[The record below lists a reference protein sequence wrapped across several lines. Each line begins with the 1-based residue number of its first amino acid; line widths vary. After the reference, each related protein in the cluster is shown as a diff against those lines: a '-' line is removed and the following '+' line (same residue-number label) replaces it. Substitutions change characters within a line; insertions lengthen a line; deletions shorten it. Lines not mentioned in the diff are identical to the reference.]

1 MIRKKIQLNRLFF
14 RLSHVRSS
22 GNTVFYRV
30 DFSPATIT
38 TAENRAFDLMW
49 ISKHHESV
57 FRFPAR
63 LPVLV
68 AKDVPP
74 CKFLDYQRQ
83 LPVNFFADRNFV
95 VECFVQSHEIAISKR
110 RRSVPAY
117 FIGLLFLSRGLMIAK
132 KLLLAFSLA
141 ALKFRNSLCDFSA
154 LFSRSFM
161 RPCGSAISALIS
173 GYLHWRLHW
182 LTPGQVGFLQCLF

>member
-1 MIRKKIQLNRLFF
+1 MKKIQLNRLFF

-22 GNTVFYRV
+22 GTTEFYSV

-49 ISKHHESV
+49 ISKHQESV

-68 AKDVPP
+68 AKAG
-74 CKFLDYQRQ
+74 FLLANSSIINCNCQSFSSPTGI
-83 LPVNFFADRNFV
+83 LLLSAFFRV
-95 VECFVQSHEIAISKR
+95 MRSRSKR

-117 FIGLLFLSRGLMIAK
+117 FIGLLFLSPGLMIAK

-141 ALKFRNSLCDFSA
+141 ALKFRNSLFDFSD

-161 RPCGSAISALIS
+161 RPCSLAISALIS
-173 GYLHWRLHW
+173 GCLHWRLHW